1 MKKYRGLLELTLIEI
16 EKNDVSTKKITK
28 SMTFFFFFFNEAV
41 NVTKK

>member
-28 SMTFFFFFFNEAV
+28 SMTFFFFFNEAV

>member
-28 SMTFFFFFFNEAV
+28 SMTFFFFNEAV